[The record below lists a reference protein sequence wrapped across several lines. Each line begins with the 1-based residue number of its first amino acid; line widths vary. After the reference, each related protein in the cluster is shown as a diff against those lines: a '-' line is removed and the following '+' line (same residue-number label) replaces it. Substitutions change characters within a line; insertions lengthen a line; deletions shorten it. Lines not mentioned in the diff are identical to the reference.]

1 MISETK
7 INESFQISQFLIDG
21 LMGGDKLQCLF
32 KKCLNDFNTDDITV
46 DIFKMTFWSVLNKFA
61 PLKKKYLRAKV
72 VCINGGGGSSSKR

>member
-46 DIFKMTFWSVLNKFA
+46 D
-61 PLKKKYLRAKV
+61 R
-72 VCINGGGGSSSKR
+72 GGGGGGGGLAQNGKTRNSKLYNLRVIEY